1 MILDSLVNKRD
12 EMIIKQN
19 EEFMPN
25 ENKILPFPASAVLS
39 DKGVENVDGIL
50 MYTYANAE
58 GVVVISE
65 GDCNLTIAQALSLL
79 DRCAIQIKKD
89 AGWL

>member
-1 MILDSLVNKRD
+1 MHNHDTREYHKDTDNTGD
-12 EMIIKQN
+12 ADIIKQN

-25 ENKILPFPASAVLS
+25 ENKILPLPASVLLS
-39 DKGVENVDGIL
+39 DL
-50 MYTYANAE
+50 MYTYADAE
-58 GVVVISE
+58 GVVVINE

-79 DRCAIQIKKD
+79 DRCAIQIKKE